1 MDFLT
6 HAQAHG
12 LLIRNLISDGRWHR
26 CPTTD
31 KPRSKN
37 GAYLYDGSTGVV
49 KNWATMDGFARYPQK
64 GEHALQNFDAIRA
77 ARESADRLD
86 AQRHAKAAQE
96 AARALS
102 ESVLDHHPY
111 LAKKGFPEALALVRD
126 DKLLIPVRDYKSGE
140 IMSIQS
146 IGDDKKFLAGGK
158 TKGGVFVLGKKYGA
172 QRWLVEGYAT
182 GLSLKAAL
190 DAMYVNA
197 EVWVCFSAS
206 NLQYVAERISGV
218 RFVFADNDA
227 SGTGQR
233 VAEAT
238 GLRWVMSPV
247 VGEDANDFHQRAGI
261 WQLIMLVKTATGV
274 ADLKK

>member
-1 MDFLT
+1 MDFIS

-31 KPRSKN
+31 KPRSQN
-37 GAYLYDGSTGVV
+37 GAYLFDGSTGVV
-49 KNWATMDGFARYPQK
+49 KNWATMDGFARYPQR
-64 GEHALQNFDAIRA
+64 GERVVQNFDALRA
-77 ARESADRLD
+77 AREASDRME

-102 ESVLDHHPY
+102 EAVLDHHPY
-111 LAKKGFPEALALVRD
+111 LERKGFPEALGLVRD
-126 DKLLIPVRDYKSGE
+126 GKLLIPVRDYKTGD

-146 IGDDKKFLAGGK
+146 IGEDKKFLSGGK

-172 QRWLVEGYAT
+172 QKWLVEGYAT
-182 GLSLKAAL
+182 GLSVKAAL
-190 DAMYVNA
+190 DALYINA

-206 NLQYVAERISGV
+206 NLQYVAERISGNRV
-218 RFVFADNDA
+218 VFADHDA

-233 VAEAT
+233 AAEAT
-238 GLRWVMSPV
+238 GLRWVMSPLE
-247 VGEDANDFHQRAGI
+247 GEDANDLHQRAGI
-261 WQLIMLVKTATGV
+261 WDLVKLV
-274 ADLKK
+274 KNVKK